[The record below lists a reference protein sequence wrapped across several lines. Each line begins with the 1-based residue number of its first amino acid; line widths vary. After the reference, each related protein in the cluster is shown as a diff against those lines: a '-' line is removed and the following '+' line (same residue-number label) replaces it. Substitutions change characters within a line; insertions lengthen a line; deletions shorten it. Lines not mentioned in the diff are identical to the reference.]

1 MPLGK
6 KTLIVLLLVAMAA
19 AVGFIIHTSRQAAQ
33 ARESPHTHAAK
44 VARAVRQTQKALD
57 RQAPR

>member
-6 KTLIVLLLVAMAA
+6 KTLIVLLLVVMAA
-19 AVGFIIHTSRQAAQ
+19 AAGFIIHTSRQAAL

-44 VARAVRQTQKALD
+44 VAQAVRQTQKALD
-57 RQAPR
+57 R